1 MATKRTSAAPT
12 PPPVPARPP
21 YMLIEQIQVK
31 GYKSLVDA
39 TLHVRPLTLLAGT
52 NSSGK
57 SSIMQPLLLIKQ
69 TMEAPYQPA
78 GALVL
83 SGAHVQAETAGE
95 LISKIMNSNDS
106 FSFRVSGVMSSPNM
120 YPPSK
125 DYLNFLEVTYGREAD
140 NFSIVNQDVA
150 FQSHRFTISP
160 NLDWNNIK
168 NQFSGRLY
176 KSLFRDEKR
185 TGYTRRRNG
194 FIELVFT
201 EPDGKISGGVEF
213 GFQVEN
219 SLAMLFHIP
228 GLRGAPKRS
237 YSTTFFVSQIKGTF
251 DLYAAGTIS
260 QWQQQQNTEALEKLN
275 DYLRRLGLTNS
286 VEAKVKNAN
295 EVELSVNR
303 LPTSSKAKPRK
314 SDLVNIADVGIG
326 VSQVLPILV
335 ALIAAQEGQL
345 VYIEQPELH
354 LHPRAQV
361 VMAEL
366 LADAANR
373 GVRVI
378 VETHSSL
385 LLLTVQTL
393 IAEDKIKNT
402 DVALHWFARDAK
414 GATQVTY
421 VQPDEDGA
429 YGEWPEDFGD
439 VEMKAQDAYLTA
451 VGLRKFGKAAP
462 ANS

>member
-1 MATKRTSAAPT
+1 
-12 PPPVPARPP
+12 
-21 YMLIEQIQVK
+21 MLIDQIWVK

-39 TLHVRPLTLLAGT
+39 TLHVRPLTLLAGP

-57 SSIMQPLLLIKQ
+57 SSILQPLLLIKQ

-95 LISKIMNSNDS
+95 LVSKSGMGALKNTIQLELFGVEILDYNGVIKKTGRVGIVLKYAVSEGKFALLFQEVTDSKKRRIRLVEGRYSEGSGYQLPEWLPEEMFLDKSSFNREETVLVNGFLQVYS
-106 FSFRVSGVMSSPNM
+106 FSNEGRKVLTVRTSRH
-120 YPPSK
+120 
-125 DYLNFLEVTYGREAD
+125 LEE
-140 NFSIVNQDVA
+140 SI
-150 FQSHRFTISP
+150 
-160 NLDWNNIK
+160 
-168 NQFSGRLY
+168 
-176 KSLFRDEKR
+176 
-185 TGYTRRRNG
+185 
-194 FIELVFT
+194 
-201 EPDGKISGGVEF
+201 GG
-213 GFQVEN
+213 
-219 SLAMLFHIP
+219 LMHIP
-228 GLRGAPKRS
+228 GLRGKPERS
-237 YSTTFFVSQIKGTF
+237 YPAAFFNDQIKGTF

-260 QWQQQQNTEALEKLN
+260 QWQQQGNTASLLKLN
-275 DYLRRLGLTNS
+275 EYLVRLGLTNS
-286 VEAKVKNAN
+286 VEADVKNAN
-295 EVELSVNR
+295 AIELRVGR
-303 LPTSSKAKPRK
+303 LPVGAKSKAKRA
-314 SDLVNIADVGIG
+314 DLVNIADVGIG

-335 ALIAAQEGQL
+335 ALLAAQDGQL
-345 VYIEQPELH
+345 VYVEQPELH

-366 LADAANR
+366 LAEAANR

-393 IAEDKIKNT
+393 VAAAKIKHT

-439 VEMKAQDAYLTA
+439 VELKAQRSYLDAVTKRRPKRQA
-451 VGLRKFGKAAP
+451 QPTGI
-462 ANS
+462 

>member
-1 MATKRTSAAPT
+1 
-12 PPPVPARPP
+12 
-21 YMLIEQIQVK
+21 MLIEEIRVQ

-83 SGAHVQAETAGE
+83 DGAHVQAETAGE
-95 LISKIMNSNDS
+95 LVSKVMETKDIIFKVAGLNTLNTKSAGCEIIYRLSEPNFLIVKQTTFGGNFQHLVLEPGLNSNEIKRRL
-106 FSFRVSGVMSSPNM
+106 RVAVPVIEES
-120 YPPSK
+120 
-125 DYLNFLEVTYGREAD
+125 A
-140 NFSIVNQDVA
+140 A
-150 FQSHRFTISP
+150 FQI
-160 NLDWNNIK
+160 
-168 NQFSGRLY
+168 GM
-176 KSLFRDEKR
+176 
-185 TGYTRRRNG
+185 RNG
-194 FIELVFT
+194 FLELLTVSLLPNNEVETQRTQFT
-201 EPDGKISGGVEF
+201 F
-213 GFQVEN
+213 
-219 SLAMLFHIP
+219 SLQNILGSTFHIP
-228 GLRGAPKRS
+228 GLRISPSRNYLA
-237 YSTTFFVSQIKGTF
+237 TTFQDQIRGTF

-260 QWQQQQNTEALEKLN
+260 QWQQRNDTEKLTQLN
-275 DYLRRLGLTNS
+275 NYLQRLGLTNA
-286 VEAKVKNAN
+286 VTAKVKNAN

-303 LPTSSKAKPRK
+303 LPSTSKTKPRK
-314 SDLVNIADVGIG
+314 ADMVNIADVGIG

-345 VYIEQPELH
+345 VYVEQPELH

-361 VMAEL
+361 AMGEL
-366 LADAANR
+366 LAEAANR

-393 IAEDKIKNT
+393 VAEGKIKPD
-402 DVALHWFARDAK
+402 DVGLHWFERDAK
-414 GATQVTY
+414 GATTVRY
-421 VQPDEDGA
+421 EQPDENGA

-439 VEMKAQDAYLTA
+439 VEMTAQRSYLDAVTQRQPKRAAKA
-451 VGLRKFGKAAP
+451 
-462 ANS
+462 